1 MKHTIPITN
10 PDIKFYMQPSDR
22 SGSADRSGHRPSQ
35 RDAKRSLKS
44 LPKLVT
50 LPIFEEALQ
59 GIGLSEERIR
69 NLEKIH
75 RLVQHAT
82 LLVATVIRLAAY
94 LLLTTRTSC
103 ILHTACTGS
112 PPSLSRR
119 SVSANRERRSTR
131 AQCGIVDL

>member
-1 MKHTIPITN
+1 VRTDASRLLEVSEQLMKHTIPITN

-22 SGSADRSGHRPSQ
+22 VGSADRSGHHPSK
-35 RDAKRSLKS
+35 RDAKRNLKK

-75 RLVQHAT
+75 RLV
-82 LLVATVIRLAAY
+82 I
-94 LLLTTRTSC
+94 C
-103 ILHTACTGS
+103 
-112 PPSLSRR
+112 
-119 SVSANRERRSTR
+119 N
-131 AQCGIVDL
+131 